1 MRLIK
6 LILNP
11 FAGSINKCYY
21 FERGINVIYGH
32 NEAGKSTIMNALL
45 LVLLTRTD
53 LNQRDFNQIKRYI
66 PIGGDTINIE
76 LNFEVNGTE
85 YELKKS
91 WGYHKSSSLSILGE
105 AAINDPNKVQ
115 EKLFELLNLNQ
126 ATVRE
131 IIFTTQA
138 KIAST
143 IEGIAKDAEI
153 TNSLDQILREAI
165 LNTGGINPESLKQN
179 LISIDKLYPS

>member
-11 FAGSINKCYY
+11 FAGSLNKCYD

-53 LNQRDFNQIKRYI
+53 LQQRDFNNQIKRYI

-76 LNFEVNGTE
+76 LYFG
-85 YELKKS
+85 
-91 WGYHKSSSLSILGE
+91 
-105 AAINDPNKVQ
+105 
-115 EKLFELLNLNQ
+115 
-126 ATVRE
+126 
-131 IIFTTQA
+131 
-138 KIAST
+138 
-143 IEGIAKDAEI
+143 
-153 TNSLDQILREAI
+153 
-165 LNTGGINPESLKQN
+165 
-179 LISIDKLYPS
+179 